1 MSNLTEWDILVNG
14 SKQDETRKI
23 WDFPD
28 QITSKAYIQVTAS
41 DDKKEYYVCKNKRSQ
56 AELNSIANL
65 LAKYQAN
72 NDRIMKN
79 IAARKKREFTNKQN
93 EQLNLLLKH
102 HGKNSKK
109 IAELNPVSNFLG
121 MNKPY
126 EITLQDSNHTFP
138 IGPNI
143 KSCTGQ
149 IYRTKP
155 VCQLI
160 SGVVPYLRPTY
171 RIIYVNK
178 NQGYDNSLLVH
189 ELAHTAANHVMYR
202 PSDHHKDFV
211 EAEKLVK
218 KFDF

>member
-109 IAELNPVSNFLG
+109 IAICS
-121 MNKPY
+121 
-126 EITLQDSNHTFP
+126 
-138 IGPNI
+138 
-143 KSCTGQ
+143 
-149 IYRTKP
+149 
-155 VCQLI
+155 
-160 SGVVPYLRPTY
+160 
-171 RIIYVNK
+171 
-178 NQGYDNSLLVH
+178 
-189 ELAHTAANHVMYR
+189 
-202 PSDHHKDFV
+202 
-211 EAEKLVK
+211 
-218 KFDF
+218 